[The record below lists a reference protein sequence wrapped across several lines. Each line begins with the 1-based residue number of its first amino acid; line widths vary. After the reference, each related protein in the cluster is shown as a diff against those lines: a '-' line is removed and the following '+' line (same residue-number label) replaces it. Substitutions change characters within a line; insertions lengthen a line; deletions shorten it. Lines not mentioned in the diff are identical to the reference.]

1 MFVCLKIVRSK
12 KTSKNEKKKHL
23 PQTLFFA
30 REDYVKTKILT
41 QEKFDHQI
49 SKWIDDI

>member
-1 MFVCLKIVRSK
+1 MFENCQVQ
-12 KTSKNEKKKHL
+12 KNFEKRKKKSIS